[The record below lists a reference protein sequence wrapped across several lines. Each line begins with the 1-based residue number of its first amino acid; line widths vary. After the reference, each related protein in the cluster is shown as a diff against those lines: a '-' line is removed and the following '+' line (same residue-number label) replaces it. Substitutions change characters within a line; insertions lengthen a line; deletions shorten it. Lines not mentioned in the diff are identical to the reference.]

1 MERTESWSLGLRPVQ
16 SQWPWVLWGRV
27 SGPLRVQTTEVR
39 EMCLR
44 PLRRG
49 SSRGQRARGRC
60 PLPTEGPV
68 GRGQGGRSE
77 LQWRWLGFQGG
88 LPSASQLIRSPSPLT
103 PKGHKKT
110 HLTFWG
116 SRQWHPT
123 PVLLPG
129 KSHGRRSL
137 VGCSPWGP

>member
-103 PKGHKKT
+103 PKGPMDCSQP
-110 HLTFWG
+110 G
-116 SRQWHPT
+116 SS
-123 PVLLPG
+123 V
-129 KSHGRRSL
+129 HGIFQARILEWVAVSF
-137 VGCSPWGP
+137 SSA